1 VLSTLAA
8 ALRLASIVLCLIV
21 GVSFALFVIDKT
33 GNASAHQQQK
43 VNDAGERASTP
54 NEQAQGGTAP
64 AKHSEKSS
72 ARKTIDEAAE
82 TVTSPFSGITEG
94 WSSEW
99 GKRGALLLLTLAI
112 YGFGLGF
119 IARIV
124 RVRT

>member
-8 ALRLASIVLCLIV
+8 ALRLASILLCLIV

-33 GNASAHQQQK
+33 SNASAHQQHA
-43 VNDAGERASTP
+43 VNDP
-54 NEQAQGGTAP
+54 NEQPQSSTAAVPHGG
-64 AKHSEKSS
+64 ESS

-82 TVTSPFSGITEG
+82 KVTSPFSGITEG

-99 GKRGALLLLTLAI
+99 SKRGVLLLLTLAI

-119 IARIV
+119 IARIL
-124 RVRT
+124 RVRA

>member
-8 ALRLASIVLCLIV
+8 ALRLASILLCLIV

-33 GNASAHQQQK
+33 SDASAHQQRA
-43 VNDAGERASTP
+43 VNAP
-54 NEQAQGGTAP
+54 NEQPRSDNPTTT
-64 AKHSEKSS
+64 HSGEGS

-82 TVTSPFSGITEG
+82 TVTSPFTGITEG

-99 GKRGALLLLTLAI
+99 SKRGVLLLLTLAI

-119 IARIV
+119 VARVI
-124 RVRT
+124 RVRS